1 MSAKKTGLGRSFN
14 SLIPTEF
21 FDESFDPTADQD
33 DRVSDLRY
41 IRLEEITPDP
51 DQPRRTFDELS
62 LSELTT
68 SIRDYGVLQPIVVR
82 PHQGNYMIVAG
93 ERRFRAAKLAGL
105 TKIPALVRTLSNQHK
120 LELSLIENLQR
131 SDLNPLETATAY
143 LKLRDQFNLTLDQI
157 GERVG
162 GKSVSTISNTL
173 RLLRLPAM
181 VRDALADGRLSEGR
195 ARPLVN
201 LDEATI
207 ESILPRMIAEDWSA
221 RTTEQ
226 YIARLKSSRNK
237 VISGPVASGAET
249 VAALDAAASR
259 LQKRFKVPVKIK
271 ATPRGAGS
279 ITIAFKNHNE
289 FKRLTELLDSSSH

>member
-1 MSAKKTGLGRSFN
+1 M
-14 SLIPTEF
+14 
-21 FDESFDPTADQD
+21 
-33 DRVSDLRY
+33 
-41 IRLEEITPDP
+41 
-51 DQPRRTFDELS
+51 
-62 LSELTT
+62 
-68 SIRDYGVLQPIVVR
+68 
-82 PHQGNYMIVAG
+82 
-93 ERRFRAAKLAGL
+93 
-105 TKIPALVRTLSNQHK
+105 
-120 LELSLIENLQR
+120 
-131 SDLNPLETATAY
+131 
-143 LKLRDQFNLTLDQI
+143 
-157 GERVG
+157 
-162 GKSVSTISNTL
+162 STISNTL

-221 RTTEQ
+221 RMTEQ
-226 YIARLKSSRNK
+226 YISRLKSHNR
-237 VISGPVASGAET
+237 VTSGPAASGAET
-249 VAALDAAASR
+249 VASLDAAASR

>member
-1 MSAKKTGLGRSFN
+1 
-14 SLIPTEF
+14 
-21 FDESFDPTADQD
+21 
-33 DRVSDLRY
+33 
-41 IRLEEITPDP
+41 
-51 DQPRRTFDELS
+51 
-62 LSELTT
+62 
-68 SIRDYGVLQPIVVR
+68 
-82 PHQGNYMIVAG
+82 MIVAG

-181 VRDALADGRLSEGR
+181 VREALADGRLSEGR

-221 RTTEQ
+221 RMTEQ
-226 YIARLKSSRNK
+226 YISRLKSHNR
-237 VISGPVASGAET
+237 VTSGPAASGAET
-249 VAALDAAASR
+249 VASLDAAASR

>member
-41 IRLEEITPDP
+41 IRLGEIAPDP

-68 SIRDYGVLQPIVVR
+68 SIRDHGVLQPIVVR

-181 VRDALADGRLSEGR
+181 VREALADGRLSEGR

-221 RTTEQ
+221 RMTEQ
-226 YIARLKSSRNK
+226 YISRLKSHNR
-237 VISGPVASGAET
+237 VTSGPAASGAET
-249 VAALDAAASR
+249 VASLDAAASR

-289 FKRLTELLDSSSH
+289 FKRLTELLDSSGH